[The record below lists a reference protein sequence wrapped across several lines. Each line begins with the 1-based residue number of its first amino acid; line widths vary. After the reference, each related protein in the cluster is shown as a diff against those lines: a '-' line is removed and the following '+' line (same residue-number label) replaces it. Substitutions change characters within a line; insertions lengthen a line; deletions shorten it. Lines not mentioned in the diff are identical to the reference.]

1 MVRANL
7 QSAAALYV
15 PLLHYPVKTAAKQP
29 TSLRSSTFGKRSL
42 RLQAKSNFGDKWRTL
57 EIAAARM
64 RQSQTIAEV
73 LQKSPRFSSSCG
85 LSTEFCG
92 YSLADRRSVWHTA
105 SEMYTPHKNDSP
117 ELREILESL
126 DRRRPAFDT
135 LQWRLLRC
143 VRTELKAALES
154 GLTWRMIW
162 QALLS
167 ERYTGSYSGFCK
179 AANRSIGRALKPE
192 GRKNLPPPVVEKE
205 VRQPMVR
212 ESGLSSETTEKKEKP
227 EWQVRRESEMAKLD
241 REAELN
247 RQRELRLQPTKVF
260 KPSVF
265 VGRSED

>member
-1 MVRANL
+1 ML
-7 QSAAALYV
+7 
-15 PLLHYPVKTAAKQP
+15 
-29 TSLRSSTFGKRSL
+29 
-42 RLQAKSNFGDKWRTL
+42 
-57 EIAAARM
+57 
-64 RQSQTIAEV
+64 QSQTIAEV
-73 LQKSPRFSSSCG
+73 LQKSPRFSSNCG
-85 LSTEFCG
+85 LSAEFCG

-105 SEMYTPHKNDSP
+105 SEMYTPHENDSP
-117 ELREILESL
+117 ELRAILESL

>member
-1 MVRANL
+1 MENM
-7 QSAAALYV
+7 
-15 PLLHYPVKTAAKQP
+15 
-29 TSLRSSTFGKRSL
+29 
-42 RLQAKSNFGDKWRTL
+42 

-143 VRTELKAALES
+143 VRTELKSRTGKRTDLANDLAS
-154 GLTWRMIW
+154 PPVRK
-162 QALLS
+162 
-167 ERYTGSYSGFCK
+167 YTGSYSGFCK

-192 GRKNLPPPVVEKE
+192 GRKNLPPLWWRKRFVN
-205 VRQPMVR
+205 RWSAR
-212 ESGLSSETTEKKEKP
+212 
-227 EWQVRRESEMAKLD
+227 A
-241 REAELN
+241 AE
-247 RQRELRLQPTKVF
+247 Q
-260 KPSVF
+260 
-265 VGRSED
+265 